1 MAIQASLSKNVRAY
15 SKKTKAKRAGGVAQV
30 VESLPNECEALI
42 QTLILPKKNQ
52 NKMTELMHRKR
63 PKNIFE
69 ILTST
74 ANVYI

>member
-42 QTLILPKKNQ
+42 QTLILPKKKSKQ
-52 NKMTELMHRKR
+52 NDRTNAQKKTKKH
-63 PKNIFE
+63 I
-69 ILTST
+69 
-74 ANVYI
+74 